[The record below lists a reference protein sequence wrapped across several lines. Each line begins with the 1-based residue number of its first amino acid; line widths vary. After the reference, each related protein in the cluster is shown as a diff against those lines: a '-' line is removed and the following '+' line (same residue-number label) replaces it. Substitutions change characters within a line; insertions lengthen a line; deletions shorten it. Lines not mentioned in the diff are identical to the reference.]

1 MNMSSNPIL
10 LRLSC
15 FLASLLVAGAIMWL
29 LQCICCSKSST
40 HTLKIQ
46 YVKALGSDTMAAI
59 VSDYFDGITKDTTV
73 CVSNTVGW
81 LCFYAGHDD
90 FPWTRYSLQWS
101 LTNSTSLSL
110 WRGFTRVAT
119 IDLIK
124 CYAVYHGS
132 WRPGWP
138 IFCIEGDLF
147 GNWGKKRYF
156 PELFPKSFRPADLHR
171 HLTLGDL
178 GPAIEVPVTNRLA
191 P

>member
-1 MNMSSNPIL
+1 
-10 LRLSC
+10 
-15 FLASLLVAGAIMWL
+15 MWL
-29 LQCICCSKSST
+29 LQCLFCSKNSI
-40 HTLKIQ
+40 HNLKIQ
-46 YVKALGSDTMAAI
+46 YVKALGSDTMAAV
-59 VSDYFDGITKDTTV
+59 VSEYFDGITKDTTV

-90 FPWTRYSLQWS
+90 FPWTRYSLRWS

-124 CYAVYHGS
+124 YYAVYHGS
-132 WRPGWP
+132 RRPGLP
-138 IFCIEGDLF
+138 IFCVEGDLF
-147 GNWGKKRYF
+147 RNWGKKRHL
-156 PELFPKSFRPADLHR
+156 PGLFPKSYSLGDFHR

-178 GPAIEVPVTNRLA
+178 GPAIEVPMTNRFA